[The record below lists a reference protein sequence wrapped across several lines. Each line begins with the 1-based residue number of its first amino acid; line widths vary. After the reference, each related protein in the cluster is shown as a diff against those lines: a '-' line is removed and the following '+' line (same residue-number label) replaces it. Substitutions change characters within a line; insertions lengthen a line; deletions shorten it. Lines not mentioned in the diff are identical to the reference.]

1 MSRNKF
7 WDLWDQFSAFL
18 LGPALV
24 ICAIAVNKLIEPRF
38 PNRFTEELS
47 VALLIAGILTMTVDP
62 FIKRRARAEAT
73 RDIFHHLL
81 GFNLPLIIRERLQEM
96 VEKTKLY
103 RRGTTLHMVMS
114 ESGDSVVF
122 DVEMEFEVVNPT
134 PHALDFEPLLQFEK
148 GEGTL
153 KSVTC
158 FEESGYG
165 KNAAL
170 RPASGG
176 LGSTEYR
183 GKGVRIP
190 SAEGRRFKYE
200 YAVTYPKALG
210 FWFPNFVSPTIGLA
224 LTMKIPENF
233 SVRATSAEY
242 EAPGEWR
249 YPNKL
254 FMPNEHLEIVWDKLN

>member
-153 KSVTC
+153 NSPGCKSGC
-158 FEESGYG
+158 
-165 KNAAL
+165 
-170 RPASGG
+170 
-176 LGSTEYR
+176 
-183 GKGVRIP
+183 
-190 SAEGRRFKYE
+190 
-200 YAVTYPKALG
+200 
-210 FWFPNFVSPTIGLA
+210 VS
-224 LTMKIPENF
+224 KR
-233 SVRATSAEY
+233 V
-242 EAPGEWR
+242 
-249 YPNKL
+249 
-254 FMPNEHLEIVWDKLN
+254 